1 MHELRLKHLNR
12 SALIIHNSSF
22 LIHTPRFPAIALLVS
37 GGHTELIKM
46 DNWFKYELI
55 GSTRDDAVGEAFD
68 KVARILGL
76 PYPGGPEIS
85 RLAANW
91 RESGKK
97 GTGIT
102 LPRPMINSDDFDFS
116 FSGIKTAVLYLTK
129 KLGNLTSDLKEEIA
143 AEFETAAVET
153 LVAKT
158 KKALTESDAKSLI
171 VGGGV
176 AANKFLRSSLK
187 LMCENQNVDLF
198 ISQIAHSTDNA
209 LMIATAAAF
218 REQKQVKTEKKEMK
232 AIGNLTISNV

>member
-1 MHELRLKHLNR
+1 
-12 SALIIHNSSF
+12 
-22 LIHTPRFPAIALLVS
+22 
-37 GGHTELIKM
+37 
-46 DNWFKYELI
+46 
-55 GSTRDDAVGEAFD
+55 
-68 KVARILGL
+68 
-76 PYPGGPEIS
+76 
-85 RLAANW
+85 
-91 RESGKK
+91 
-97 GTGIT
+97 
-102 LPRPMINSDDFDFS
+102 MINSDDFDFS
-116 FSGIKTAVLYLTK
+116 FSGIKTGVLYLTK